1 VPAPRAARP
10 LIPAGYG
17 VPADG
22 SGGDLLPWSW
32 AEERL
37 VAARNY
43 WICTTRPDGRP
54 HAMPVWGLWLD
65 GRLWF
70 SSGAATQKARNLA
83 ASAAVVVHL
92 ESGDETV
99 ILEGEAHRASDPAAL
114 EAVAQAYDE
123 KYGYRIDL
131 ADESAPIFVVLP
143 RSAYTWTERD
153 FPRTATR
160 WLFD

>member
-1 VPAPRAARP
+1 M
-10 LIPAGYG
+10 PAGYG

-22 SGGDLLPWSW
+22 SGGELVPWSR
-32 AEERL
+32 ADERL

-65 GRLWF
+65 DRLWF
-70 SSGAATQKARNLA
+70 STGPSTQKARNLA
-83 ASAAVVVHL
+83 ASPAVVVHL
-92 ESGDETV
+92 ESGDDVV
-99 ILEGEAHRASDPAAL
+99 ILEGDARREGGRAAL
-114 EAVAQAYDE
+114 EPFVRAYRE
-123 KYGYRIDL
+123 KYGIEVDL
-131 ADESAPIFVVLP
+131 ADEATPVFVVEP
-143 RSAYTWTERD
+143 RSAYTWTEQD